1 MSRILVAEDSPT
13 QAQQIQFMLEDAGYE
28 VELAVNGKEALAAI
42 GRIQPD
48 IVLTDLEMPEMNG
61 LKLVEN
67 VRSKFPSIPVILM
80 TAFGSEE
87 IAALALQKGA
97 ASYVPKR
104 YLADDII
111 STVQNIL
118 ALSKGDHQTQ
128 RVMEYLT
135 QTEFQISLEN
145 DSSLIA
151 PLISLLEDSIIR
163 IKLCD
168 QTGRI
173 RVGVA

>member
-28 VELAVNGKEALAAI
+28 VELAVNGKEALKAMA
-42 GRIQPD
+42 QNVPD
-48 IVLTDLEMPEMNG
+48 LVLTDLEMPEMNG

-67 VRSKFPSIPVILM
+67 VRSTYPSVPVILM

-97 ASYVPKR
+97 ASYIPKR

-118 ALSKGDHQTQ
+118 SVSKGDHQSQ
-128 RVMEYLT
+128 RVMEYLN
-135 QTEFQISLEN
+135 QTEYQF
-145 DSSLIA
+145 
-151 PLISLLEDSIIR
+151 
-163 IKLCD
+163 
-168 QTGRI
+168 
-173 RVGVA
+173 